1 MGDSMASMTSCPK
14 ESLTPGTSMEPA
26 SSLVSPS
33 TLLVADRL
41 IRSALEE
48 DMNAGDIST
57 DCVMPSPRCGH
68 VDLICKQD
76 GVLAGIWAFERTFEL
91 LDPATRFEALARD
104 GDGIASGQLLGTVH
118 GDVRVLLS
126 GERTALNYLQRMCG
140 IATTT
145 RRAVEILA
153 GSGTTLVDT
162 RKTTPNMRIFEKYA
176 VRAGGGTNH
185 RYNLSDAVMLKDNHI
200 AAAGGIAAAVSAARE
215 RAPYT
220 CKVEV
225 ETESLDQVQ
234 EALDA
239 GADIIMLDNMDHAQM
254 AEAVALVGHRAQLE
268 CSGNFTLENLASVR
282 DLGVDFVSCGA
293 LTHSAGILD
302 LSMKNLSVD

>member
-1 MGDSMASMTSCPK
+1 M
-14 ESLTPGTSMEPA
+14 
-26 SSLVSPS
+26 
-33 TLLVADRL
+33 LLVADDL
-41 IRSALEE
+41 IRSALAE

-57 DCVMPSPRCGH
+57 DCVMPAPKQGQ
-68 VDLICKQD
+68 VDLICKQG
-76 GVLAGIWAFERTFEL
+76 GVLAGVWAFERTFEL
-91 LDPATRFEALARD
+91 LDPETRFEALARD

-140 IATTT
+140 IATIT
-145 RRAVEILA
+145 RRAAEILED
-153 GSGTTLVDT
+153 SGTTLVDT

-176 VRAGGGTNH
+176 VRVGGGVNH

-200 AAAGGIAAAVSAARE
+200 AAAGGIAAAVAAARK

-225 ETESLDQVQ
+225 ETESLAQVQ

-254 AEAVALVGHRAQLE
+254 AEAVALVDHEAQLE

>member
-1 MGDSMASMTSCPK
+1 M
-14 ESLTPGTSMEPA
+14 
-26 SSLVSPS
+26 
-33 TLLVADRL
+33 LLVADDL
-41 IRSALEE
+41 IRSALLE

-57 DCVMPSPRCGH
+57 DCVMPAPKQGQ
-68 VDLICKQD
+68 VDLICKQG

-91 LDPATRFEALARD
+91 LDPETRFEALARD
-104 GDGIASGQLLGTVH
+104 GDRIEQGQLLGTVH

-140 IATTT
+140 IATIT
-145 RRAVEILA
+145 RRAAEILED
-153 GSGTTLVDT
+153 SGTTLVDT

-176 VRAGGGTNH
+176 VRVGGGVNH

-200 AAAGGIAAAVSAARE
+200 AAAGGIAAAVAAARK

-225 ETESLDQVQ
+225 ETESLAQVQ

-254 AEAVALVGHRAQLE
+254 AEAVALVDHEAQLE

-302 LSMKNLSVD
+302 LSMKNLSVG